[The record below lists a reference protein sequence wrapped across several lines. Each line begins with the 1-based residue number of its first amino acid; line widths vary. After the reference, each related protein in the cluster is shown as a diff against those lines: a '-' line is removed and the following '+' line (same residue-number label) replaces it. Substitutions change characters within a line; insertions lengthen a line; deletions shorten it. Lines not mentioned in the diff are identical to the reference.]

1 MFQQCQILYQRALA
15 LDPEDFETNFNFGV
29 LYYELRKDLDK
40 SIHYLKVAINEENN
54 PTALFNLAVIYEEKG
69 DRQEAKKVY

>member
-1 MFQQCQILYQRALA
+1 MFQQCQSLYQRALA
-15 LDPEDFETNFNFGV
+15 LDPEDFETNFNLGV

-69 DRQEAKKVY
+69 DR

>member
-1 MFQQCQILYQRALA
+1 MFQQCQSLYQRALA
-15 LDPEDFETNFNFGV
+15 LDPEDFETNFNLGV

-69 DRQEAKKVY
+69 ERLEAKKLY

>member
-1 MFQQCQILYQRALA
+1 
-15 LDPEDFETNFNFGV
+15 V

-69 DRQEAKKVY
+69 DR